1 MTNEERA
8 ITDKR
13 DEIVRAASNGQYQ
26 DADDILKA
34 YANEIR
40 QECKANSDRLE
51 KLNYKLCDKLDEADR
66 RADEIRRE
74 CADRSVAYC
83 KKYEGFLDG
92 EDDQYLSAA
101 IMGKEAGE

>member
-1 MTNEERA
+1 MGRKQGTAMTNEERA
-8 ITDKR
+8 EVLLLSTRFIRSGPAVDL
-13 DEIVRAASNGQYQ
+13 
-26 DADDILKA
+26 ILA
-34 YANEIR
+34 Y
-40 QECKANSDRLE
+40 
-51 KLNYKLCDKLDEADR
+51 
-66 RADEIRRE
+66 ADEIRRE